1 MFLVFAFVVCLDVVF
16 VCLFCDVFVCF
27 SSSFYKI
34 VYTLSLCDQG
44 EKARSENGLNPFL
57 KDKGTYT
64 DRKSHLFPA

>member
-1 MFLVFAFVVCLDVVF
+1 MFSASLVCLLIEVSILFLVFAFVVCLDVVVVF

-44 EKARSENGLNPFL
+44 EKA
-57 KDKGTYT
+57 
-64 DRKSHLFPA
+64 